1 MHVSLEIVERR
12 VIAFPVCSHDRAKT
26 FMTAIYRQN
35 RNVRGVF
42 FTIYNT
48 RFLYKKKK
56 TAIFTSGF
64 EYSFANDAIFYWV
77 CNSFFFAPQGY

>member
-12 VIAFPVCSHDRAKT
+12 VIAFPVCFHDRAET
-26 FMTAIYRQN
+26 FVTAIYRQN

-56 TAIFTSGF
+56 KLPFLLPVLNIRLLMMQ
-64 EYSFANDAIFYWV
+64 YSL
-77 CNSFFFAPQGY
+77 GM